1 VVVFR
6 VTPPTVTDL
15 AGVASCGIGPLMAK
29 PSLNWLLVLVPVAAM
44 VRYIPALQS
53 DLAVFIVSGLAIIPV
68 ASWIGKSTEA
78 LARHVGQGFGG
89 LLNATFGNA
98 AELIIAVMALSK
110 GLGNVVKASLTG
122 SIIGNI
128 LLVFGLSALLGG
140 LKQQHQRFNALAVRV
155 SATTLMLAVVAL
167 IVPTVFHRVAAA
179 RPEGWTIAQERHL
192 SLFIG
197 TILILSYGA
206 LLLFTLKT
214 HRNLF
219 TSSDGGAEDAEL
231 NWSKAKCIVV
241 LLVSTG
247 AVTFLSELLVGSI
260 ESARSRLGLS
270 ETFMGIVVVATVGNA
285 AEHSSAVRA
294 ALKNQM
300 DLSLGIAIGSSMQ
313 IALFVAP
320 VAMFCS
326 YLFGNPMTL
335 EFSLPEVVAI
345 AISVV
350 VVGQISSD
358 GESNWLEGALLLAV
372 YAVIAGLFFFLPA
385 PR

>member
-1 VVVFR
+1 MRESVHQ
-6 VTPPTVTDL
+6 
-15 AGVASCGIGPLMAK
+15 MAK

-167 IVPTVFHRVAAA
+167 IVPTVFHRAAAA
-179 RPEGWTIAQERHL
+179 RPDGWTIAQEQHL

-197 TILILSYGA
+197 TILILCTGA
-206 LLLFTLKT
+206 LLCS
-214 HRNLF
+214 R
-219 TSSDGGAEDAEL
+219 
-231 NWSKAKCIVV
+231 SKRIEICSRAV
-241 LLVSTG
+241 TG
-247 AVTFLSELLVGSI
+247 APK
-260 ESARSRLGLS
+260 
-270 ETFMGIVVVATVGNA
+270 MPN
-285 AEHSSAVRA
+285 
-294 ALKNQM
+294 
-300 DLSLGIAIGSSMQ
+300 
-313 IALFVAP
+313 
-320 VAMFCS
+320 
-326 YLFGNPMTL
+326 
-335 EFSLPEVVAI
+335 
-345 AISVV
+345 
-350 VVGQISSD
+350 
-358 GESNWLEGALLLAV
+358 
-372 YAVIAGLFFFLPA
+372 
-385 PR
+385 